1 MRTQRL
7 FKEDVYMKEAEAV
20 ITSLSEAKGGHTA
33 VTLDKTIFFPTGG
46 GQSCDK
52 GTIAGF
58 KVLDVYEDEK
68 ADDIIHVLDCS
79 PAEFEAVVGAGSYG
93 HGDGNDASSYKPVSL
108 SLNWEHRFDNMQR
121 HCGEHI
127 LSGMFFREYGGVNRG
142 FHMGDQYM
150 TIDISLETMPEFT
163 TITWEMAK
171 HVEECANEAIWQNQP
186 VITRH
191 FDTKKEAE
199 NLPLRKALALEK
211 DITIVC
217 VGSVENPADCVA
229 CCGTHPSTAGQ
240 VGLIKIFKVESNK
253 GMFRIYFE
261 AGKRAF
267 LKYQN
272 ELDTLTTLANSL
284 SAGTDDVLSK
294 YHAQVEK
301 NKESRNQL
309 HFLKKEVIARETAD
323 IAEALEK
330 GENVRRYH
338 ILSLDD
344 LTVLAREV
352 SPFAKKIAFLV
363 HEPSCTV
370 FLVSDGSVDCG
381 KLVKDNAQIYGGKGG
396 GNKTTARA
404 IFTKDEYV
412 DTFIDLIE
420 KHLR

>member
-1 MRTQRL
+1 MMKTERL
-7 FKEDVYMKEAEAV
+7 FKEDVYMKEAEAAV
-20 ITSLSEAKGGHTA
+20 TSLTETKEGRTA
-33 VTLDKTIFFPTGG
+33 VTLDRTIFFPTGG
-46 GQSCDK
+46 GQSCDR

-58 KVLDVYEDEK
+58 PVIDVYEDEK
-68 ADDIIHVLDCS
+68 ADDIIHVLDCRPSEFEHAVS
-79 PAEFEAVVGAGSYG
+79 PAG
-93 HGDGNDASSYKPVSL
+93 KLLKL
-108 SLNWEHRFDNMQR
+108 SLDWEHRFDNMQR

-127 LSGMFFREYGGVNRG
+127 LSGMFYREYGGVNRG

-150 TIDISLETMPEFT
+150 TIDISLEAKPEFT
-163 TITWEMAK
+163 AITWEMAK
-171 HVEECANEAIWQNQP
+171 HAEECANEAIWQNQP

-229 CCGTHPSTAGQ
+229 CCGTHPATAGQ
-240 VGLIKIFKVESNK
+240 VGLIKIFKVEPNK

-267 LKYQN
+267 LKYQQ
-272 ELDTLTTLANSL
+272 ELDTLTALSNSL

-309 HFLKKEVIARETAD
+309 HFLKKEVIMREAAD

-352 SPFAKKIAFLV
+352 SPYAKKIAFLV

-404 IFTKDEYV
+404 IFTKEEYV

>member
-79 PAEFEAVVGAGSYG
+79 PAEFEYAVSPA
-93 HGDGNDASSYKPVSL
+93 DKPLKL
-108 SLNWEHRFDNMQR
+108 SLDWEHRFDNMQR

-191 FDTKKEAE
+191 FDTKKEAK

-229 CCGTHPSTAGQ
+229 CCGTHPSSAGQ

>member
-1 MRTQRL
+1 
-7 FKEDVYMKEAEAV
+7 
-20 ITSLSEAKGGHTA
+20 
-33 VTLDKTIFFPTGG
+33 
-46 GQSCDK
+46 
-52 GTIAGF
+52 
-58 KVLDVYEDEK
+58 
-68 ADDIIHVLDCS
+68 
-79 PAEFEAVVGAGSYG
+79 
-93 HGDGNDASSYKPVSL
+93 
-108 SLNWEHRFDNMQR
+108 
-121 HCGEHI
+121 
-127 LSGMFFREYGGVNRG
+127 
-142 FHMGDQYM
+142 
-150 TIDISLETMPEFT
+150 
-163 TITWEMAK
+163 
-171 HVEECANEAIWQNQP
+171 
-186 VITRH
+186 
-191 FDTKKEAE
+191 
-199 NLPLRKALALEK
+199 
-211 DITIVC
+211 
-217 VGSVENPADCVA
+217 
-229 CCGTHPSTAGQ
+229 
-240 VGLIKIFKVESNK
+240 
-253 GMFRIYFE
+253 MFRIYFE

-323 IAEALEK
+323 IAAALER

-352 SPFAKKIAFLV
+352 SPHVKKIAFLV
-363 HEPSCTV
+363 HEPSYTV